1 MEPTDFIYLLPLI
14 ILAGSPVLL
23 LLIISIYR
31 NHRLTFSACALSM
44 ILFLVS
50 AIYTWAGLP
59 GPHHIGELLIID
71 SFTLFYFA
79 LIGGTGLLLILIS
92 YPYISQ
98 QSVVREEYYVLLQTS
113 VFGAAVLVAS
123 DHFAS
128 LFLGLEILSVSLYA
142 IIAYVKT
149 RFKSVEGGLKYL
161 ILAAASSAFLLFG
174 MALIYTDTGTLSF
187 PELNIG
193 FREGGF
199 LSTAGLAMML
209 VGIGFKLALVPF
221 HAWTPDIYEGAP
233 TPVSA
238 LIATI
243 SKGSVIALLLRFLH
257 TTGGMEIEWL
267 AWALSLIAI
276 ASMLIGNIL
285 ALLQDNLKRLLAYSG
300 IAHLGYVMIAILAGN
315 HITVEAVT
323 FYLVAYF
330 ISVLGVF
337 GTLSLFS
344 SAEGDIERI
353 EDLQG
358 IFWTRPALSILFSA
372 MFFSLVGIPLT
383 AGFIGKYYVVWAAV
397 SEGLWLL
404 AGVLVVGSVIGLY
417 YYLRV
422 IKTMLS
428 PVGEKSPRI
437 LTGRPSVMGV
447 AVLAVLGILLI
458 WLGVYPTD
466 VIYLIKS
473 VSIGF

>member
-1 MEPTDFIYLLPLI
+1 MEPTDFTYLLPLI
-14 ILAGSPVLL
+14 ILACTPVLSL
-23 LLIISIYR
+23 LVISIYR
-31 NHRLTFSACALSM
+31 SHRLTFFVSFLS
-44 ILFLVS
+44 FLVFL
-50 AIYTWAGLP
+50 AGTIYTWMGLQVP
-59 GPHHIGELLIID
+59 YHVGELLIID
-71 SFTLFYFA
+71 SFTLFYLV
-79 LIGGTGLLLILIS
+79 LIGATGLLLLFIS
-92 YPYISQ
+92 YPYVSDQ
-98 QSVVREEYYVLLQTS
+98 DVVKDEYYVLLQTA
-113 VFGAAVLVAS
+113 VFGAAILVAS

-128 LFLGLEILSVSLYA
+128 FFLGLEILSVSLYA

-149 RFKSVEGGLKYL
+149 RFRSVEGGLKYL

-187 PELNIG
+187 PEMNIG
-193 FREGGF
+193 FREGGY
-199 LSTAGLAMML
+199 LSTAGLAMII
-209 VGIGFKLALVPF
+209 VGVGFKLALVPF
-221 HAWTPDIYEGAP
+221 HTWTPDIYEGAP

-257 TTGGMEIEWL
+257 TTGGMDIDWL
-267 AWALSLIAI
+267 VWAFSLMAI

-285 ALLQDNLKRLLAYSG
+285 ALLQNNIKRLLAYSG
-300 IAHLGYVMIAILAGN
+300 IAHLGYVMIAVLAGN
-315 HITVEAVT
+315 HLTVEAVT

-330 ISVLGVF
+330 ISILGAF
-337 GTLSLFS
+337 GTLSLLS
-344 SAEGDIERI
+344 TGQGDLEKI
-353 EDLQG
+353 EDLTG

-404 AGVLVVGSVIGLY
+404 AVVLVVGSVIGLY

-428 PVGEKSPRI
+428 PVEERSAGMLPGKIP
-437 LTGRPSVMGV
+437 
-447 AVLAVLGILLI
+447 VLGTIVLSVLGILVI

-466 VIYLIKS
+466 VIDLIRT